1 MTHPDPMQEISDII
15 FVVLITM
22 TVVILCNFVLDKTQ
36 QEINQEINNLAEETT
51 QEASE

>member
-15 FVVLITM
+15 FVALITM

-36 QEINQEINNLAEETT
+36 QEINNLAEETT